1 MAAFRYCGSGY
12 CGDRMHLKFY
22 VLPERKS
29 GFLNRIRE
37 DLYNNK
43 EGLLRR
49 RIIPII
55 QAIIVFIV
63 GFSVLYGGENVGLSD
78 NGDFR
83 RVLLT
88 NNIEYADDTDHYY
101 LFKQDYVMNL
111 NNADNVFT
119 AMYEAWQKNDEEE
132 IYTSPHFLIIK
143 ISKELNVIS
152 NAINGR
158 PFTDYNIAYMAVL
171 YIFMLSVAAW
181 VIFTFFADSRIR
193 IQIAVFVLF
202 IFVFCDAGYLLY
214 FNSFYGEPLQYTALM
229 MLIAFGMLIYKRP
242 SLPKAFGFFVSLY
255 FFAGAKLANV
265 PYSLILAILAL
276 FIMIMRK
283 DKLFKIGVLTAAA
296 VCIAGIIGLYYSIP
310 DWMNKDTT
318 YQAVFLGI
326 LKESDD
332 PAADLRELGVSEDYA
347 VLANTHAY
355 MDDDEYPIDI
365 NSEEFERGFYDVVS
379 KADIAAFYLRHPVR
393 LIKELNLAID
403 NSAYIRPPSLG
414 NSADVPM
421 EITDKFSGWS
431 KLRVALRFLY
441 EPWVIFAA
449 FAIITL
455 YMLFMN
461 IFYIHNHKIES
472 PERKYMIC
480 ALDILILGLWIN
492 LVLPIMSNGEAD
504 IAKHMF
510 LFTNCIDILFF
521 VCLIGIVS
529 ASIRKIILITVSMS
543 AFTGLFYIHLP
554 NRTMEFGRLNGE
566 PIEWEIVERYN
577 DGSMLLMTKDC
588 IGYMP
593 FDEDTNDW
601 ETSDLRRWLNG
612 GFLEGFSAQE
622 RSRIMETTNEII
634 LTYDDRGNAIA
645 GNHSHYWNYTR
656 SLVADLSKTAYH
668 NYLSDM
674 VYIPTLEMLEN
685 INVPDS
691 YWILCPYTSNSYMER
706 FMNSD
711 GFILHTD
718 VKSEKG
724 VRAVVRY
731 ME

>member
-1 MAAFRYCGSGY
+1 MAAYGGCDPASGFW
-12 CGDRMHLKFY
+12 MHLEFY
-22 VLPERKS
+22 ALAERKS
-29 GFLNRIRE
+29 GFLNRIHE

-43 EGLLRR
+43 ESILRR
-49 RIIPII
+49 RVIPII
-55 QAIIVFIV
+55 QAIIVFII
-63 GFSVLYGGENVGLSD
+63 GFSVLYSGDNVGLSD

-101 LFKQDYVMNL
+101 LFKQDYVMDL
-111 NNADNVFT
+111 GDADGMFS
-119 AMYEAWQKNDEEE
+119 AMIAAWQQNEEE
-132 IYTSPHFLIIK
+132 DIYSSPHFLIIK
-143 ISKELNVIS
+143 LSKELNVIA

-158 PFTDYNIAYMAVL
+158 PLSDYNIVYMAIL
-171 YIFMLSVAAW
+171 YLFMLSVAAW
-181 VIFTFFADSRIR
+181 VIFTFFADARIR
-193 IQIAVFVLF
+193 IQMAVFILF
-202 IFVFCDAGYLLY
+202 IFIFCDAGYLLY
-214 FNSFYGEPLQYTALM
+214 FNSFYGEPLQYAALM

-265 PYSLILAILAL
+265 PYSLVLAL
-276 FIMIMRK
+276 FAVLIMIMRK
-283 DKLFKIGVLTAAA
+283 DKLFKAGVLAAAA
-296 VCIAGIIGLYYSIP
+296 VCIIGIVGLYNSIP
-310 DWMNKDTT
+310 DWMNRDTT
-318 YQAVFLGI
+318 YQAVFFGM

-332 PAADLRELGVSEDYA
+332 PAADLRELGVNEEYA

-355 MDDDEYPIDI
+355 MDEDEYPIDI
-365 NSEEFERGFYDVVS
+365 NSDEFEHGFFDIVS
-379 KADIAAFYLRHPVR
+379 KVDIAAFYLRHPVR
-393 LIKELNLAID
+393 LIKELNVAIE

-414 NSADVPM
+414 NSTDVPM

-441 EPWVIFAA
+441 EPWVVFAA
-449 FAIITL
+449 FIVITL

-472 PERKYMIC
+472 PQRKYMIC

-492 LVLPIMSNGEAD
+492 LLLPIMSNGEAD

-554 NRTMEFGRLNGE
+554 NRRMEFGRINGE
-566 PIEWEIVERYN
+566 PIVWEIVESYN
-577 DGSMLLMTKDC
+577 DGSMLLMTEDC

-593 FDEDTNDW
+593 FDNDSNEW

-612 GFLEGFSAQE
+612 GFLEEFTTQE
-622 RSRIMETTNEII
+622 RARIMETTNEII
-634 LTYDDRGNAIA
+634 LTYDERENAVA
-645 GNHSHYWNYTR
+645 GDHSHYWNYTR

-668 NYLSDM
+668 NYLKDM
-674 VYIPTLEMLEN
+674 VYIPTLDMLEN
-685 INVPDS
+685 INVPDN
-691 YWILCPYTSNSYMER
+691 YWILCPYTSNGYMER
-706 FMNSD
+706 FMNDD

-718 VKSEKG
+718 VKNEKG
-724 VRAVVRY
+724 VRAVIRY

>member
-1 MAAFRYCGSGY
+1 M
-12 CGDRMHLKFY
+12 
-22 VLPERKS
+22 
-29 GFLNRIRE
+29 
-37 DLYNNK
+37 
-43 EGLLRR
+43 
-49 RIIPII
+49 
-55 QAIIVFIV
+55 
-63 GFSVLYGGENVGLSD
+63 GLSD

-101 LFKQDYVMNL
+101 LFKQDYVMDL

-181 VIFTFFADSRIR
+181 VIFTFSADSRIR

>member
-1 MAAFRYCGSGY
+1 
-12 CGDRMHLKFY
+12 MHLEFY

-55 QAIIVFIV
+55 QAIIVFII
-63 GFSVLYGGENVGLSD
+63 GFSVLYSGENVGLSD

-101 LFKQDYVMNL
+101 LFKQDYIMDL
-111 NNADNVFT
+111 NDADNVFT
-119 AMYEAWQKNDEEE
+119 AMYEAWQKNEEE
-132 IYTSPHFLIIK
+132 DIYTSPHFLIIK

-355 MDDDEYPIDI
+355 MDEDEYPIDI
-365 NSEEFERGFYDVVS
+365 SSEEFEQGFYDVVS
-379 KADIAAFYLRHPVR
+379 KADIVAFYLRHPVR

-414 NSADVPM
+414 NSTDVPM

-441 EPWVIFAA
+441 EPWVVFAA

-529 ASIRKIILITVSMS
+529 ASIRKIILITVSMA

-566 PIEWEIVERYN
+566 PIEWEIVDRYN

-612 GFLEGFSAQE
+612 GFLAEFSAQE

-634 LTYDDRGNAIA
+634 LTYDDRDNAIA

-674 VYIPTLEMLEN
+674 VYIPTLDMLEN